1 MAKSAKYAAARMALG
16 DFDLTESL
24 LLDPLIEV
32 EEDDS
37 EYSEESQ
44 YSSST
49 AESVQVQQSPIQR
62 AKMFVGEF
70 FPIHGPTHSIID
82 VLIHRAG
89 SLFGIGR
96 RRGSISSCL
105 CRSSRGGGVYH
116 GGRLRCQCAFR
127 RI

>member
-16 DFDLTESL
+16 DLDLTESL

-62 AKMFVGEF
+62 AKMFVG
-70 FPIHGPTHSIID
+70 
-82 VLIHRAG
+82 
-89 SLFGIGR
+89 
-96 RRGSISSCL
+96 
-105 CRSSRGGGVYH
+105 
-116 GGRLRCQCAFR
+116 
-127 RI
+127 